1 MKKSHASICSLFFI
15 VTTSNLVMTMAG
27 CSSAGGD
34 IEAPFSH
41 QNAVIKTFQ
50 KFNAQQP
57 LVIPYLG
64 TDIPQDI
71 TKASVIKQ
79 IRYILIQKYPD
90 IFTKTVLQQITFEN
104 TKLKP
109 GIKIAV
115 QVTYQTIN
123 QKFYV
128 LEKTNPH
135 PYQPQPIYNALATCT
150 AQQPL
155 LVPYLGEHPRTSSQ
169 SVVPALRKAL
179 TKRAPKILSSTV
191 VDSIYFDDIEL
202 KPNTAKAVGATYR
215 NTTKQIYVREAIHQE
230 FNQVFN
236 VLKQFSQPA
245 KPLNIGYLG
254 SEHETYS
261 AETKVVTQAVKQVL
275 KKLNPV
281 FTDQCLSK
289 ISLSD
294 TNMIPGKSV
303 KVSLFYCLDQQK
315 MFYRGIAI
323 YIHENSSKLKESAK
337 TIASKIQTGTV
348 LHLKGFCQN
357 QAMDTPKITAEIR
370 KTLVGYELL
379 SKLEAQYVILEH
391 LMLTGN
397 NKYQL
402 QVIKDGVAAKTVP
415 ITFIVEKSA
424 VIIP

>member
-1 MKKSHASICSLFFI
+1 MKKSHSSICSLFFI
-15 VTTSNLVMTMAG
+15 VTTSNLMMTMAG
-27 CSSAGGD
+27 CSSAGND
-34 IEAPFSH
+34 IKTPFSH
-41 QNAVIKTFQ
+41 QNAVVKIFQ

-71 TKASVIKQ
+71 IKKSVTKQ
-79 IRYILIQKYPD
+79 IYDTLVQKYPD
-90 IFTKTVLQQITFEN
+90 IFTKAVLKQITFEN

-109 GIKIAV
+109 GITTAV

-123 QKFYV
+123 QQFYV
-128 LEKTNPH
+128 RETSNPH
-135 PYQPQPIYNALATCT
+135 PYQPIYDALATCT

-169 SVVPALRKAL
+169 SITYALRKSL

-191 VDSIYFDDIEL
+191 VDSIYFNDIEL
-202 KPNTAKAVGATYR
+202 KPNTVKVVEATYQ
-215 NTTKQIYVREAIHQE
+215 NNTKQIYVREATNQE

-236 VLKQFSQPA
+236 VLKQFSQPT

-254 SEHETYS
+254 SEHETDS
-261 AETKVVTQAVKQVL
+261 AKTEVVTQAVKQAL
-275 KKLNPV
+275 KKVDPV

-289 ISLSD
+289 ISLGD
-294 TNMIPGKSV
+294 TNMIPGKAV
-303 KVSLFYCLDQQK
+303 KVSLFYRPNK
-315 MFYRGIAI
+315 IKSFYEKINI
-323 YIHENSSKLKESAK
+323 YIRENLSKLKESAK
-337 TIASKIQTGTV
+337 AIASKIPTGTV

-357 QAMDTPKITAEIR
+357 QAMDTPKVTTEIR

-379 SKLEAQYVILEH
+379 SKLEAQYVVPEH
-391 LMLTGN
+391 LILTGN

-402 QVIKDGVAAKTVP
+402 QIIKDGVTAGTVS

>member
-1 MKKSHASICSLFFI
+1 MKKSHSSICSLFFI

-27 CSSAGGD
+27 CSSAGVN
-34 IEAPFSH
+34 IKTPFSH
-41 QNAVIKTFQ
+41 ENAVVKIFQ
-50 KFNAQQP
+50 KFNAQKP

-71 TKASVIKQ
+71 TKKSVTNQ
-79 IRYILIQKYPD
+79 IYDTLVQKYPD

-109 GIKIAV
+109 GITTAV

-123 QKFYV
+123 QQFYV
-128 LEKTNPH
+128 RETTNSH
-135 PYQPQPIYNALATCT
+135 PYQPIYDALATCT

-155 LVPYLGEHPRTSSQ
+155 LVPYLGEHPSTSSQ
-169 SVVPALRKAL
+169 NVIDALRKSL
-179 TKRAPKILSSTV
+179 TKRAPKILSSTI
-191 VDSIYFDDIEL
+191 VDSIYFDDIKL
-202 KPNTAKAVGATYR
+202 KPNTVKAVGATYR
-215 NTTKQIYVREAIHQE
+215 NTTKQIYVRETFNQE

-236 VLKQFSQPA
+236 ALKQFSQPI

-289 ISLSD
+289 ISLGD
-294 TNMIPGKSV
+294 INMIPGKSV
-303 KVSLFYCLDQQK
+303 KVLLLYHLDQQK
-315 MFYRGIAI
+315 SFYRGIDI
-323 YIHENSSKLKESAK
+323 YIHENSSKLKESA
-337 TIASKIQTGTV
+337 TAIASKIQTGTV

-402 QVIKDGVAAKTVP
+402 QVIKDGVTAKTVP